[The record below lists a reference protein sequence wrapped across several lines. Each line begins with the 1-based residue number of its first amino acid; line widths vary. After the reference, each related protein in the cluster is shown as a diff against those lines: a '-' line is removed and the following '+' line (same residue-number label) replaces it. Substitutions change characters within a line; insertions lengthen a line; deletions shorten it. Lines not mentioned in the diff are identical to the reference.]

1 MTCPLPQLRHLAV
14 PILAALAFAACGS
27 GQAFLSG
34 DVCGA
39 AASAN
44 DAVANAF
51 AACSASDSS
60 FAAGGYSPCF
70 DPSACEE
77 SLKSCTAADKAA
89 MQTVIACQNTYA
101 ASGDC
106 SFAAIN
112 TYDTTCAGIATT
124 TDGGNALS
132 AACVKAFE
140 QNPGICASDAGS

>member
-1 MTCPLPQLRHLAV
+1 
-14 PILAALAFAACGS
+14 
-27 GQAFLSG
+27 
-34 DVCGA
+34 
-39 AASAN
+39 
-44 DAVANAF
+44 
-51 AACSASDSS
+51 
-60 FAAGGYSPCF
+60 
-70 DPSACEE
+70 
-77 SLKSCTAADKAA
+77 